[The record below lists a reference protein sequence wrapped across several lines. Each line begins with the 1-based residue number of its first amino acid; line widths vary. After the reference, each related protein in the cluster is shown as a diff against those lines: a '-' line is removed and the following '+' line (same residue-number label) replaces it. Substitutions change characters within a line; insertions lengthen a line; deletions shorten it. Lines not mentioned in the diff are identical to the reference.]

1 MRQTS
6 LVDLGT
12 GHNPTKNH
20 LLLVIRA
27 RPAAKNFQIE
37 SPRPLL
43 ICSLIIFLVLLI
55 KTLFSL
61 LRITN
66 PHSAWVKIHKMGTE
80 QGKTCTSTYNSRLV
94 KDIFIF
100 EYCSPITSVW
110 NRFQPARL
118 Q

>member
-6 LVDLGT
+6 LVDQGT

-27 RPAAKNFQIE
+27 RLAAKNFQIE

-43 ICSLIIFLVLLI
+43 ICSLIILFVLLI

-61 LRITN
+61 LRITKN
-66 PHSAWVKIHKMGTE
+66 TQNGYRARSAMYQYLQLQAGKGYIH
-80 QGKTCTSTYNSRLV
+80 L
-94 KDIFIF
+94 
-100 EYCSPITSVW
+100 
-110 NRFQPARL
+110 
-118 Q
+118 